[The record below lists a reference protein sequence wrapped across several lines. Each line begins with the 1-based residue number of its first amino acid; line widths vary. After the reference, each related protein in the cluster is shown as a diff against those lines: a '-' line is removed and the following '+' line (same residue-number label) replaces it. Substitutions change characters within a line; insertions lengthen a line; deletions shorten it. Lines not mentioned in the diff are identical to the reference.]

1 VRVLRGPYQGWEA
14 LTGPTA
20 VTVGVFDGVHLGH
33 RFVLGRL
40 KAASLPSV
48 VLTFEPHP
56 AEVLAPG
63 TNPRLITTVEER
75 IALFEAEGIDVVAV
89 VDLAEI
95 RYLEPEQFVSTVL
108 LYRLGAGHVVV
119 GADFQFGRDRAG
131 DCEFLIESGR
141 HNGFEVDVAG
151 LVEAGGAISSSRI
164 RHLIEQGDVAG
175 AARLLGSRYRVS
187 GPVVPGDRRGKDLGF
202 PTANLRP
209 PERKVLPATGIYAA
223 WAHLGTEKV
232 AAAVNVGTRP
242 TFGGTELLI
251 EAHLLDFDRDLYG
264 QEVSLEFVER
274 LRPELEFASAEE
286 LAEAITDDV
295 ERVRRLLETSPVS
308 S

>member
-1 VRVLRGPYQGWEA
+1 
-14 LTGPTA
+14 
-20 VTVGVFDGVHLGH
+20 
-33 RFVLGRL
+33 
-40 KAASLPSV
+40 
-48 VLTFEPHP
+48 
-56 AEVLAPG
+56 
-63 TNPRLITTVEER
+63 
-75 IALFEAEGIDVVAV
+75 
-89 VDLAEI
+89 
-95 RYLEPEQFVSTVL
+95 
-108 LYRLGAGHVVV
+108 
-119 GADFQFGRDRAG
+119 
-131 DCEFLIESGR
+131 
-141 HNGFEVDVAG
+141 
-151 LVEAGGAISSSRI
+151 
-164 RHLIEQGDVAG
+164 
-175 AARLLGSRYRVS
+175 
-187 GPVVPGDRRGKDLGF
+187 
-202 PTANLRP
+202 LRP